1 MTELNVSN
9 AIEDYKTAID
19 MTNPSSNMQNSFR
32 NVNEVARPTQPWS
45 TYRADIQPSAK
56 KLLSNNHT
64 LSCVY
69 DSNLWNNR

>member
-32 NVNEVARPTQPWS
+32 NVNEVARPTQP
-45 TYRADIQPSAK
+45 
-56 KLLSNNHT
+56 
-64 LSCVY
+64 
-69 DSNLWNNR
+69 